1 MFWPNVDSFPY
12 TERLIDAVMYCPFC
26 NSLDTRVV
34 DSRLKGGGFSIRRR
48 RECMKCGERFST
60 IETPEL
66 KLPFVIKSDGT
77 RDTFDIEK
85 LRSGMQRAL
94 EKRPVNTEQVEE
106 AVQRIL
112 HALRSVDSSEIESR
126 AIGEHVMQAL
136 SKLDQVAYVR
146 FASVYRRFEDVKAFQ
161 EEIERLEKDTPEGLD
176 ARQLSLLGEEL
187 RRKKP

>member
-1 MFWPNVDSFPY
+1 M
-12 TERLIDAVMYCPFC
+12 
-26 NSLDTRVV
+26 V

-60 IETPEL
+60 LETPEL
-66 KLPFVIKSDGT
+66 KLPYVIKSDGT
-77 RDTFDIEK
+77 RESFDLEK

-94 EKRPVNTEQVEE
+94 EKRPVNTEQVDD
-106 AVQRIL
+106 AMQRIL

-146 FASVYRRFEDVKAFQ
+146 FASVYRRFEDVNAFR
-161 EEIERLEKDTPEGLD
+161 EEIERLERDSPDGLD
-176 ARQLSLLGEEL
+176 ARQLTLLGDQL
-187 RRKKP
+187 RRKKR